1 MSAALSQ
8 TPAALPSAG
17 GVRMVTISRQEGE
30 MLVRVVE
37 SIVDFTRG
45 FPLEF
50 HSYCP
55 MKRWEEVLKQVGDG
69 IGQIEAQLATKSDTI
84 RISAETLFAT
94 MDLEE
99 CVSGAR
105 DARLSSAK
113 TAMIISAS
121 GAIGETLFGW
131 SWIGMPAYIISLAI
145 VLGKP
150 LTEYTK
156 EFPAEPFRV
165 GTS

>member
-1 MSAALSQ
+1 MRAALSQ
-8 TPAALPSAG
+8 APAALPSVGSAR
-17 GVRMVTISRQEGE
+17 VVSISRQEGE

-55 MKRWEEVLKQVGDG
+55 MKRWEEVLRQVGDG
-69 IGQIEAQLATKSDTI
+69 VAQIETQLAAGSDTI
-84 RISAETLFAT
+84 RITAETLFAT

-113 TAMIISAS
+113 TALIVSAA
-121 GAIGETLFGW
+121 GAVGETIFGW
-131 SWIGMPAYIISLAI
+131 SWLGLPAYIISLAI

-165 GTS
+165 GAS